1 MADPFAEGHIVSEQQ
16 RESALGAHI
25 NTFKSIVSDL
35 GYSPST
41 IRSQLNLLRS
51 FTKWVQGNHVV
62 IAKINEGITDRFL
75 TESGRKGAI
84 RRGDNRTLHRFLDHL
99 RVEGA
104 IPHPEPPL
112 NESPLADLKS
122 RYEDYLLKERGL
134 STVTGSRYW
143 PYIQRFLVAR
153 FGDNPMRLG
162 ELCPQD
168 IDHFLLRHAHERTPK
183 AAQLM
188 VSAMRSFLRFL
199 FRYGETRR
207 DLSTAVPTVPSWR
220 LSEVPKYI
228 KPEEIELVLE
238 ACDRTTS
245 VGRRN
250 YSILLLIARLGLR
263 AGEVVALEL
272 GDINWRTSELTIR
285 GKGQSCDRLPLPQ
298 SAGEALVIYLKN
310 DRPKCSTR
318 RVFVRSRAPYRG
330 FRDSTTVS
338 TIVGRTVER
347 SGLSTPSK
355 GAHLLRHSLA
365 TGMLRKG
372 ASMAEIGEL
381 LRHRSPN
388 STEIYAKVD
397 IEGLRSIARVWPE
410 KGGVI

>member
-25 NTFKSIVSDL
+25 NTFKLIVSDL

-99 RVEGA
+99 RIEGA
-104 IPHPEPPL
+104 IPHPKPTFNDTPL
-112 NESPLADLKS
+112 THLKS

-134 STVTGSRYW
+134 SMVTGSRYW
-143 PYIQRFLVAR
+143 PYIQRLLVAR
-153 FGDNPMRLG
+153 FGDNPMRLC

-207 DLSTAVPTVPSWR
+207 DLSTAVPTVAAWR
-220 LSEVPKYI
+220 LSDVPKYI
-228 KPEEIELVLE
+228 KPEEIEYLLE
-238 ACDRTTS
+238 SCDRTTS

-263 AGEVVALEL
+263 AGEVVSLEL
-272 GDINWRTSELTIR
+272 GDINWRTAELTIR
-285 GKGQSCDRLPLPQ
+285 GKGQFRDHLPLPQ
-298 SAGEALVIYLKN
+298 SVGEALAIYLKS

-318 RVFVRSRAPYRG
+318 RAFIRMRAPYRG
-330 FRDSTTVS
+330 FKDSSTVS
-338 TIVGRTVER
+338 TIVRRTVER
-347 SGLSTPSK
+347 SGLITPTK

-372 ASMAEIGEL
+372 ASMVEIGEL

-397 IEGLRSIARVWPE
+397 IEGLRSIVRIWPGKE
-410 KGGVI
+410 GAI

>member
-1 MADPFAEGHIVSEQQ
+1 MADPFTEGHIVSEHQ

-75 TESGRKGAI
+75 TESGRKGSI

-104 IPHPEPPL
+104 IPLPEPPL
-112 NESPLADLKS
+112 NESPLTDLKS

-143 PYIQRFLVAR
+143 PYIQRLLVAR
-153 FGDNPMRLG
+153 FGDNPMRLY

-207 DLSTAVPTVPSWR
+207 DLSTAVPTVPAWR

-272 GDINWRTSELTIR
+272 GNINWRTSELTIR

-298 SAGEALVIYLKN
+298 SAGEALAIYLKN
-310 DRPKCSTR
+310 DRPECSTR
-318 RVFVRSRAPYRG
+318 RVFVRTRAPYRG
-330 FRDSTTVS
+330 FKDSTTVS
-338 TIVGRTVER
+338 TIVRRTVER

>member
-62 IAKINEGITDRFL
+62 IAKINEGSTDRFL

-112 NESPLADLKS
+112 NESPLTDLKS

-153 FGDNPMRLG
+153 FGDNPMRFC
-162 ELCPQD
+162 ELCPQE

-207 DLSTAVPTVPSWR
+207 DLSTAVPTIPAWR

-228 KPEEIELVLE
+228 KLEEIELVLE
-238 ACDRTTS
+238 ACDRATA

-272 GDINWRTSELTIR
+272 GDINWRTSEFTIR

-298 SAGEALVIYLKN
+298 SAGEALAIYLKN
-310 DRPKCSTR
+310 DRPECSTR
-318 RVFVRSRAPYRG
+318 RVFVRTRAPYRG
-330 FRDSTTVS
+330 FKDSTTVS
-338 TIVGRTVER
+338 TIVRRTVER

>member
-1 MADPFAEGHIVSEQQ
+1 MANPFAEGPIVSEQQ
-16 RESALGAHI
+16 RENALGTHI

-35 GYSPST
+35 GYSLST

-75 TESGRKGAI
+75 IESSRKGAI

-99 RVEGA
+99 RTEGA
-104 IPHPEPPL
+104 IPYPEPPF
-112 NESPLADLKS
+112 NESPLTDLKS

-153 FGDNPMRLG
+153 FGDNPMRFC

-168 IDHFLLRHAHERTPK
+168 TDHFLLRHAHERTPK

-207 DLSTAVPTVPSWR
+207 DLSTAVPTVPAWR

-272 GDINWRTSELTIR
+272 GDINWRTSELTIL
-285 GKGQSCDRLPLPQ
+285 GKGQFYDRLPLPQ
-298 SAGEALVIYLKN
+298 SAGEALAFYLKN
-310 DRPKCSTR
+310 DRPECSTR
-318 RVFVRSRAPYRG
+318 RVFVRTRAPYRG
-330 FRDSTTVS
+330 FKDSTTVS
-338 TIVGRTVER
+338 TIVRRTVEK
-347 SGLSTPSK
+347 SGLNTPSK
-355 GAHLLRHSLA
+355 GAQLLHHSLA

-381 LRHRSPN
+381 LRHRSTN

-397 IEGLRSIARVWPE
+397 IEGLRSIARPWPE
-410 KGGVI
+410 RGGVQ

>member
-1 MADPFAEGHIVSEQQ
+1 MAYPFIKCHIVSEQP
-16 RESALGAHI
+16 RKGVLGAHV
-25 NTFKSIVSDL
+25 NTFMSVVSDL

-41 IRSQLNLLRS
+41 IQTQLKLLKSLMR
-51 FTKWVQGNHVV
+51 WVEENHVV
-62 IAKINEGITDRFL
+62 ASNIDEGITDRFL
-75 TESGRKGAI
+75 IESGRKGAV

-99 RVEGA
+99 RIEGA
-104 IPHPEPPL
+104 IPHPKPTF
-112 NESPLADLKS
+112 NDSPLTHLKS

-143 PYIQRFLVAR
+143 PYIQRFILER
-153 FGDNPMRLG
+153 FGNKSMRFC

-168 IDHFLLRHAHERTPK
+168 IDRFLLSHAHKRTPK

-188 VSAMRSFLRFL
+188 VSAMRSFFRFL
-199 FRYGETRR
+199 FRYGETKR
-207 DLSTAVPTVPSWR
+207 DLSTAVSTVAAWR

-228 KPEEIELVLE
+228 KPKEVESLIES
-238 ACDRTTS
+238 CDRTTS

-263 AGEVVALEL
+263 AGEIVALEL
-272 GDINWRTSELTIR
+272 GDINWRASELTIR
-285 GKGQSCDRLPLPQ
+285 GKGQFCDRLPLPQ
-298 SAGEALVIYLKN
+298 SVGEALAIYLKN

-318 RVFVRSRAPYRG
+318 RVFVRTRAPYRG
-330 FRDSTTVS
+330 FKDSTTVS
-338 TIVGRTVER
+338 TIVRRTVEK

-365 TGMLRKG
+365 TDMLRKG
-372 ASMAEIGEL
+372 ASMTEIGEL

-397 IEGLRSIARVWPE
+397 IEGLRSIVRIWPE
-410 KGGVI
+410 KGGAM

>member
-1 MADPFAEGHIVSEQQ
+1 MANPFAEGHIVSEQQ

-62 IAKINEGITDRFL
+62 IAKINEGSTDRFL

-104 IPHPEPPL
+104 IPHPDPPL
-112 NESPLADLKS
+112 NESPLTDLKS

-153 FGDNPMRLG
+153 FGDNPMRLC

-183 AAQLM
+183 VAQLM

-207 DLSTAVPTVPSWR
+207 DLSTAVPTVPAWR

-272 GDINWRTSELTIR
+272 GDINWRTSEFTIR

-298 SAGEALVIYLKN
+298 IVGEALAIYLKN
-310 DRPKCSTR
+310 DRPECSTR
-318 RVFVRSRAPYRG
+318 RVFVRTRAPYRG
-330 FRDSTTVS
+330 LKDSTTVS
-338 TIVGRTVER
+338 TIVRRTVER

>member
-1 MADPFAEGHIVSEQQ
+1 MADQFAEGHIVSEQQ

-62 IAKINEGITDRFL
+62 IAKINEGSTDRFL

-112 NESPLADLKS
+112 NESPLTDLKS
-122 RYEDYLLKERGL
+122 RYEDYLLRERGL
-134 STVTGSRYW
+134 SAVTGSRYW

-153 FGDNPMRLG
+153 FGDNPMRLC

-168 IDHFLLRHAHERTPK
+168 IDHFILRHAHERTPK

-207 DLSTAVPTVPSWR
+207 DLSTAVPTVPAWR

-318 RVFVRSRAPYRG
+318 RVFVRTRAPYRG
-330 FRDSTTVS
+330 FKDSTTVS
-338 TIVGRTVER
+338 TIVSRTVWR

>member
-1 MADPFAEGHIVSEQQ
+1 MAYPFIKGHIVSEQP
-16 RESALGAHI
+16 RKGVLGAHVS
-25 NTFKSIVSDL
+25 TFMSVVSDL

-41 IRSQLNLLRS
+41 IRTQLQLLTNLVRWIQENDVDIS
-51 FTKWVQGNHVV
+51 N
-62 IAKINEGITDRFL
+62 IDESITDRFIA
-75 TESGRKGAI
+75 ESGRKGAL
-84 RRGDNRTLHRFLDHL
+84 RRGDNKTLCRFLSHL
-99 RVEGA
+99 RTEGV
-104 IPHPEPPL
+104 IPYPEPAF
-112 NESPLADLKS
+112 NDSPLTTLKS

-143 PYIQRFLVAR
+143 PYLQRFLLER
-153 FGDNPMRLG
+153 FGDNPMQLC

-168 IDHFLLRHAHERTPK
+168 IDRFLLSHAHERTPK
-183 AAQLM
+183 VAQLM

-199 FRYGETRR
+199 FRYGETKC
-207 DLSTAVPTVPSWR
+207 DLSTAVPTVAAWR

-228 KPEEIELVLE
+228 KPEEVESLLE
-238 ACDRTTS
+238 SCDRTTS

-272 GDINWRTSELTIR
+272 GDINWRASELMIR
-285 GKGQSCDRLPLPQ
+285 GKGQFCDRLPLPQ
-298 SAGEALVIYLKN
+298 SVGEALAIYLKN

-318 RVFVRSRAPYRG
+318 RVFVRTRAPYRG
-330 FRDSTTVS
+330 FKDSTTVS
-338 TIVGRTVER
+338 TIVRRTVEK
-347 SGLSTPSK
+347 SGLTTPSK

-372 ASMAEIGEL
+372 ASMIEIGEL
-381 LRHRSPN
+381 LRHQSPN

-397 IEGLRSIARVWPE
+397 IEGLHSIVRIWPE
-410 KGGVI
+410 KGGAI

>member
-62 IAKINEGITDRFL
+62 IAKIDEGSTDRFL

-104 IPHPEPPL
+104 IPLPEPPL
-112 NESPLADLKS
+112 NESPLTDLKS

-143 PYIQRFLVAR
+143 PYIQRFLVSR
-153 FGDNPMRLG
+153 FGDNPMRFC

-168 IDHFLLRHAHERTPK
+168 IDRFILRHAHERTPK

-207 DLSTAVPTVPSWR
+207 DLSAAVPTVPTWR

-228 KPEEIELVLE
+228 KPEEIELILE
-238 ACDRTTS
+238 ACDQTTS

-263 AGEVVALEL
+263 AGEIVALEL
-272 GDINWRTSELTIR
+272 GDINWRTSEFTIR

-298 SAGEALVIYLKN
+298 SAGEALAIYLKN
-310 DRPKCSTR
+310 DRPECSTR
-318 RVFVRSRAPYRG
+318 RVFVRTRAPHRG
-330 FRDSTTVS
+330 FKDSTTVS
-338 TIVGRTVER
+338 TIVRRTVER